1 MLRAIGL
8 FTIVVAI
15 CGAPPPARADCEV
28 TDTGIPDDVAFKLDP
43 GGVRQALA
51 KGGVMLSGTYYW
63 ESFGNWGASG
73 RASPMTAC
81 STCVSTRT

>member
-8 FTIVVAI
+8 FAIVVAI

-51 KGGVMLSGTYYW
+51 KGGGGTPRLPCTL
-63 ESFGNWGASG
+63 ESKTKAVE
-73 RASPMTAC
+73 C
-81 STCVSTRT
+81 